1 MQWQRDVV
9 ASPMRR
15 VEVKGRKH
23 KHGYSDFLPYQCRRS
38 GPRPTARSRS
48 CVACPVRSVV
58 ALMRC
63 HAYKLEAKR
72 VAYRRFPSSGRSLIF
87 RSQLKLRNAL
97 VPVVRSSNRKRL
109 LLASRDRLLLRINS
123 AAIKRTAD
131 MSRAC
136 RCDADDPKRH
146 SVPMPAE
153 RAIRPAQDY
162 WSETVVRGV
171 CGDEVR

>member
-1 MQWQRDVV
+1 MQWQRDIV

-136 RCDADDPKRH
+136 RCDAD
-146 SVPMPAE
+146 AE
-153 RAIRPAQDY
+153 
-162 WSETVVRGV
+162 
-171 CGDEVR
+171 